1 MPRTRRLTA
10 LATVLAATSVL
21 ASACTG
27 QSGSA
32 ASDDPMADVTLNFW
46 HGWSAPGEVKAIEEN
61 IARFQA
67 AHPHIKVKVTGN
79 MTDDKINQ
87 ALRAGGDKAP
97 DVVSSFTTDSVGKF
111 CNSGAFTD
119 LNPFLAKSGI
129 DKAKVFP
136 KTLLDYTQFNGNQC
150 TLPLLHDAY
159 GLVYNLDAFKEAGIT
174 EPPKTW
180 SQFAEVAQKLT
191 KVSGDSYERVGIM
204 PTFHGYETTPMR
216 LAAQWSPTY
225 FGADGKANLA
235 KDPAFARMLTA
246 QKDLVAKLGGYEK
259 LEKFRATF
267 GDEWSAEHPF
277 HQGKVAMQIDG
288 EWRPGM
294 AKEAGVT
301 FGIGTAPIPV
311 PDDQVADYGKGYLSG
326 TIMGIAQGSK
336 KQNAAWELVKYMT
349 TDTEAVVAFAN
360 AIHNVPSTVA
370 ALESPK
376 LEVTPEFK
384 TFLDI
389 ARHPRSNTTPAQ
401 PDGGT
406 YQLTFTDFAYAV
418 EKGEVADIPAGL
430 AKTDQQ
436 IDTDIAKAKAV
447 KVSW

>member
-1 MPRTRRLTA
+1 MPRTRSLTA
-10 LATVLAATSVL
+10 LATALVTTCVLAT
-21 ASACTG
+21 ACTG
-27 QSGSA
+27 PSGSA
-32 ASDDPMADVTLNFW
+32 AADDPKADVTLNFW
-46 HGWSAPGEVKAIEEN
+46 HGWSAPGEVAAIEEN

-67 AHPHIKVKVTGN
+67 AHPNIKVKVTGN

-119 LNPFLAKSGI
+119 LGPFLAKSGI
-129 DKAKVFP
+129 DATKVFP
-136 KTLLDYTQFNGNQC
+136 RTLLDYTRFDGNQC

-159 GLVYNLDAFKEAGIT
+159 GLVYNKDAFREAGIT
-174 EPPKTW
+174 EPPGTW
-180 SQFAEVAQKLT
+180 SRFVEVARQLT
-191 KVSGDSYERVGIM
+191 KPSGDSYERVGIM

-225 FGADGKANLA
+225 FTPDGRANLA
-235 KDPAFARMLTA
+235 GDPAFARMLSA
-246 QKDLVAKLGGYEK
+246 QKDLVDKLGGYGR
-259 LEKFRATF
+259 LERFRATF

-294 AKEAGVT
+294 AQEAGVT
-301 FGIGTAPIPV
+301 FEIGTAPLPV
-311 PDDQVADYGKGYLSG
+311 PDDQAADYGKGYLSG
-326 TIMGIAQGSK
+326 TVVGMARGSK

-349 TDTEAVVAFAN
+349 TDTDAVVAFAN
-360 AIHNVPSTVA
+360 AIHNVPSTLA
-370 ALESPK
+370 ALDSPK
-376 LEVTPEFK
+376 LQVTPEFK

-389 ARHPRSNTTPAQ
+389 ARHPRSSTTPAQ
-401 PDGGT
+401 ADGGT

-418 EKGEVADIPAGL
+418 EKGEVTDIAAGL
-430 AKTDQQ
+430 ARTDRQ
-436 IDTDIAKAKAV
+436 IDADIAKAK
-447 KVSW
+447 